1 MKQNSV
7 QLIGYVGDDLK
18 IKMLKNGKRRAAI
31 RVATHYPLKKD
42 GEKKEFS
49 TTWHSVIAWSELA
62 AFAERS
68 FVKGSH
74 ILVDGSIIYRTYP
87 DSTGHTRYVT
97 EIKAD
102 SLINL
107 DR

>member
-74 ILVDGSIIYRTYP
+74 ILVNGSIIYRTYP

-102 SLINL
+102 ALINL